1 MKTYSAENVDNTI
14 TADDLL
20 ICRDVYTN
28 RGCQNSYMS
37 YLFVLK
43 SLTLLSTYFR
53 LTLLRNANLTLPQ
66 LSMPKDIHVSM
77 SFFIKTHLH
86 LT

>member
-1 MKTYSAENVDNTI
+1 MWTTQ
-14 TADDLL
+14 LPL
-20 ICRDVYTN
+20 MICSSVVT
-28 RGCQNSYMS
+28 STPIEVAKIVVMS

-43 SLTLLSTYFR
+43 SLALLSIYFR
-53 LTLLRNANLTLPQ
+53 LTLVRNANLTLPQ